1 MINPETMRTYIYLC
15 CILLL
20 PGNTVLAQ
28 NVPACISALNNKN
41 QLTNTAFV
49 KALTL
54 KDQRTVFQFKVSSAA
69 QCMDCP
75 NGTVYYDSNCNV
87 VASFIMGRTASG
99 YVAYGYTAG
108 DFGKSQ
114 YPNIRY
120 GKKHDGIPACISK
133 VLLNEDS
140 LTKAGVKKVVQV
152 RISNKTLYYFEHIPP
167 KATANCK
174 DCSTSM
180 QYYNEHCEKEATF
193 TVGGVAGARASEGY
207 TMQDYY
213 NRQVLQI
220 LWNAR

>member
-1 MINPETMRTYIYLC
+1 MKTYICFC

-20 PGNTVLAQ
+20 IAHMAIAQ
-28 NVPACISALNNKN
+28 NVPACITALNKKSS
-41 QLTNTAFV
+41 LTNTQFV
-49 KALTL
+49 KPLTL
-54 KDQRTVFQFKVSSAA
+54 KDGRTVFQFKVSSAA

-75 NGTVYYDSNCNV
+75 NGTIYYDSNCNV

-99 YVAYGYTAG
+99 YVANGYTAG

-120 GKKHDGIPACISK
+120 GKKNDSIPACISK
-133 VLLNEDS
+133 AMLNEDS
-140 LTKAGVKKVVQV
+140 LINAGVKKVVQV

-180 QYYNEHCEKEATF
+180 HYYNENCEKEATF
-193 TVGGVAGARASEGY
+193 TVGGIAGAKASEGY
-207 TMQDYY
+207 TMPDYY